1 MRKQKDKSENV
12 NVLSLTIPSIESLV
26 VAIQKLQCDIIA
38 TPIDVE
44 KLTKSSKIQN
54 TGHKDPY
61 LKTDGNTSA
70 PPPNGTLLSCREVKK
85 IHSKIMTMSHWD
97 ASERGNTGEK
107 GVHTLGTYVKPP
119 VPTNVDIQVKKN
131 TLRD

>member
-61 LKTDGNTSA
+61 LKTDGNISA
-70 PPPNGTLLSCREVKK
+70 PPLTGPCFHAAKSKK
-85 IHSKIMTMSHWD
+85 YTPRS
-97 ASERGNTGEK
+97 
-107 GVHTLGTYVKPP
+107 
-119 VPTNVDIQVKKN
+119 
-131 TLRD
+131 